1 MLSVITL
8 SVVVALSIGK
18 ARLARHINTPIIR
31 SSMKTMQDK
40 VLTVAL
46 KLRFTS
52 VNAEV
57 TKSSIKIHHKH
68 FKSIC
73 FSASNKCLLRLRGV
87 KKLYT

>member
-18 ARLARHINTPIIR
+18 ARLARHINKPIIR

-68 FKSIC
+68 
-73 FSASNKCLLRLRGV
+73 
-87 KKLYT
+87 

>member
-8 SVVVALSIGK
+8 SAVVALLIGK
-18 ARLARHINTPIIR
+18 ARLAHHINTAIIT
-31 SSMKTMQDK
+31 SSMKTMQAK

-68 FKSIC
+68 
-73 FSASNKCLLRLRGV
+73 
-87 KKLYT
+87 